1 MKIVIKNR
9 DLTYLFDK
17 SSVVERAQEHENK
30 LERPCMEIRGQ
41 IYTYTKKWKYT
52 SENKALQTMMGES
65 SHDKH
70 FYDLISKLFKVHI
83 MENK

>member
-1 MKIVIKNR
+1 M
-9 DLTYLFDK
+9 
-17 SSVVERAQEHENK
+17 
-30 LERPCMEIRGQ
+30 
-41 IYTYTKKWKYT
+41 

-65 SHDKH
+65 SYDKH